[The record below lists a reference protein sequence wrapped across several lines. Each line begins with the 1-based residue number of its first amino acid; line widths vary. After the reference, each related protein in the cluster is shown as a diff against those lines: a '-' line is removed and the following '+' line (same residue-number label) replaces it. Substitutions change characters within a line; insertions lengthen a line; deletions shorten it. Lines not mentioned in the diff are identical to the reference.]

1 VSRKRRTA
9 HDRVRTRSSLVLAV
23 ALTSLVVVFN
33 PTSTGEQL
41 RAMLGIGQDLTFTIT
56 ESGGAGYEFALM
68 QPDGR
73 EPVTWDP
80 CREIPYVVNPDGAPA
95 GYAGVVTAAVAD
107 IARASGL
114 RFAYAGTT
122 ADRRFSDRSGAL
134 DSTPP
139 PVLVA
144 WASPD
149 EVPDLAGDV
158 AGLGGAEAAHLERDR
173 LTYVTGVV
181 VLDRGPFAT
190 MGSNLQRAVVTHELG
205 HVVGLDHVDDPGQLM
220 YETTTSQST
229 LGAGDLDG
237 LARLGNGPCR

>member
-1 VSRKRRTA
+1 MSRKRRAA
-9 HDRVRTRSSLVLAV
+9 HDSVRTRSSLVLAV

-41 RAMLGIGQDLTFTIT
+41 RGMLGIGQDLTFTIT
-56 ESGGAGYEFALM
+56 ESGGAGYAFALM
-68 QPDGR
+68 QPDGL

-80 CREIPYVVNPDGAPA
+80 CREIRYAVNPAGAPA
-95 GYAGVVTAAVAD
+95 GYDSAVTAAVAD

-114 RFAYAGTT
+114 RFAYVGTT
-122 ADRRFSDRSGAL
+122 ADRQFDDRSGPL

-144 WASPD
+144 WATPD
-149 EVPDLAGDV
+149 EVPDLADEV
-158 AGLGGAEAAHLERDR
+158 AGVGGAQAAHLERDR
-173 LTYVTGVV
+173 LTYVTGTV
-181 VLDRGPFAT
+181 VLDRDPFAD
-190 MGSNLQRAVVTHELG
+190 MGADLQRAVVTHELG

-220 YETTTSQST
+220 YAETTGQSA

-237 LARLGNGPCR
+237 LAVLGNGPCR